1 MKTRQKLSPLT
12 DAEFDALPQP
22 VISYGAEL
30 KDGEVLPFHRHRR
43 AQLVYASAGV
53 ITVTTRSAAYVVP
66 PQRAVWMPAGI
77 EHRINAHR
85 TVAMH
90 SLYVEAEAARRAP
103 QNPCV
108 LQVSPLLREL
118 IISMVAQGN
127 DYQHDSPQARLMQ
140 VILDQIP
147 AQPVTSLALS
157 MPRDPR
163 LLRIA
168 RGLIDNPADS
178 RSLQAWAQIVGASK
192 RTLNRRFSAETSM
205 SFRDWRQQCRLLRG
219 LELLSAGDSVTR
231 VALEL
236 GYEHSSAFIAMFKR
250 CLGTT
255 PLRYLQQQD

>member
-1 MKTRQKLSPLT
+1 MQTRQKAPPLS
-12 DAEFDALPQP
+12 DAEFEALPQP
-22 VISYGAEL
+22 VISYGVDL

-43 AQLVYASAGV
+43 AQLVYACEGV
-53 ITVTTRSAAYVVP
+53 ITVATRHAAYVVP
-66 PQRAVWMPAGI
+66 PQRAVWMPAGT

-85 TVAMH
+85 AVVMR
-90 SLYVEAEAARRAP
+90 SLYVEPEAAGQAP
-103 QNPCV
+103 QSPCV

-127 DYQHDSPQARLMQ
+127 DYQDDSPQARLMQ

-147 AQPVTSLALS
+147 AQPLATLTLS
-157 MPRDPR
+157 MPRDTR

-168 RGLIDNPADS
+168 RGLIENPADT
-178 RSLQAWAQIVGASK
+178 RSLAAWAQIVGASK
-192 RTLNRRFSAETSM
+192 RTLNRRFREQTSM

-219 LELLSAGDSVTR
+219 LEMLSAGDSVTR